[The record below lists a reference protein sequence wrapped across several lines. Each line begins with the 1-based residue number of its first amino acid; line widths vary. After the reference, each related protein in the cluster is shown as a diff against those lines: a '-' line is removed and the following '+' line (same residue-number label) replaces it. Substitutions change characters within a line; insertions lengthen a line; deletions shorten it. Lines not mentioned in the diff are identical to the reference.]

1 MVAVFLAKSIKIMTV
16 AKVGILV
23 LQLLHFPQ
31 VARSQGRFVCYI
43 AIAIAK
49 ACYISDHVPDLAILC
64 LFDIG
69 ISLTEPRVSTPGETA
84 DFVCLPLGGSITNL
98 QWLVNET
105 LVETLQLNATRT
117 FEFGIGKLTFNN
129 ILLNYNG
136 TRITC
141 DAIVNSDVHVTQHS
155 MLYVQGKYIIAPT
168 CM

>member
-155 MLYVQGKYIIAPT
+155 MLYVQGK
-168 CM
+168 